1 MKNDPKDL
9 DRAKWAHIKS
19 SPVRNHL
26 AHWPSQV
33 KTSRTLS
40 FSDFANVEPYDAL
53 SSLGTDT
60 RSLIPT
66 QTSAT
71 NLICNTKLDP
81 PAKTN
86 MQNNFIESQASHATI
101 IAKEVAEIPEQV
113 TASSAVPVL
122 LNGKESNNPAS
133 SDHVIVPTSEEEDQE
148 IHSSPPTHV
157 LGKGA
162 STTHLP
168 QPIETTHRD
177 SALEKESSD
186 VEENHALD
194 AASANKR
201 RRLVIPDHSEEGD
214 LFLID
219 RLGDHSDAHP
229 VDKSRDV
236 EDLDETETSRHM
248 KSTHHIQ
255 QDASK
260 DKQPRLRRLKI
271 RSHHEMDDFLVFD
284 NQDDEDE
291 DEISE
296 LEDISSWE
304 KPADVLPTNQDME
317 YLSGDDVHIDLTDT
331 VEIPEGDVID
341 SRLESPISR
350 RPDVKWRLRDSPAKI
365 PQGTCFDVEN
375 STRKSRLPLESPESG
390 CGEDDDD
397 YEEEKG
403 ANGSG
408 DEYDV
413 EALIS
418 DRRQR
423 SNRRRLTEDDF
434 LVQDDEIV
442 YEDDS
447 QLDSES
453 ISETQNQESPS
464 KYESMCSQR
473 HRLASIPMEN
483 TGFELLTFTSKQAF
497 EIVIQYLA
505 SCLVSTDFYSSLQD
519 DEDSK
524 SYFFS
529 ALRKFHNEVSVRKDS
544 LLSSQAWG
552 HEYREDVKSLPVF
565 SYSNTVSGD
574 DCMAC
579 GRSNHPGWKQ
589 IFLFCSFFFV
599 FLQLSYISHTC

>member
-1 MKNDPKDL
+1 MPKL
-9 DRAKWAHIKS
+9 
-19 SPVRNHL
+19 
-26 AHWPSQV
+26 
-33 KTSRTLS
+33 
-40 FSDFANVEPYDAL
+40 E
-53 SSLGTDT
+53 
-60 RSLIPT
+60 
-66 QTSAT
+66 
-71 NLICNTKLDP
+71 
-81 PAKTN
+81 
-86 MQNNFIESQASHATI
+86 I
-101 IAKEVAEIPEQV
+101 IAPNDFLLF
-113 TASSAVPVL
+113 VPPC
-122 LNGKESNNPAS
+122 NQ
-133 SDHVIVPTSEEEDQE
+133 D
-148 IHSSPPTHV
+148 
-157 LGKGA
+157 
-162 STTHLP
+162 
-168 QPIETTHRD
+168 
-177 SALEKESSD
+177 
-186 VEENHALD
+186 
-194 AASANKR
+194 
-201 RRLVIPDHSEEGD
+201 
-214 LFLID
+214 
-219 RLGDHSDAHP
+219 P

-579 GRSNHPGWKQ
+579 GRSNHPARYLVKLSGTPYDSDATWTLDWNPKKA
-589 IFLFCSFFFV
+589 LKSDAKPGPPAVYEVGRFCRSRSYAFHQFQHYKIHLTLAV
-599 FLQLSYISHTC
+599 QEYLDGTIGEDADRIQQLISDEPWIEQKWNEHQTMVEYSESYKDREL